1 MSERNMV
8 EFQASNT
15 SKCDFLSVVTQGE
28 LTTFSNPLAEINFTN
43 TGVTKAGVCS
53 LADSL
58 NWSVEAIAQSLNTTS
73 GMLIRHKSKR
83 LNKQLSDNVLDIA
96 KLGQFCVKY
105 FDNVENFNGWLD
117 TPVLLFNGEPP
128 RRYMNS
134 IRGRELIKQTVNKLK
149 NSHTA

>member
-1 MSERNMV
+1 MSERNMA
-8 EFQASNT
+8 ELLASNT
-15 SKCDFLSVVTQGE
+15 SKYDFLSVVSQGE
-28 LTTFSNPLAEINFTN
+28 LTAFSNPLAEINFTN

-58 NWSVEAIAQSLNTTS
+58 NWSVEVIAQSLNTTS
-73 GMLIRHKSKR
+73 GMLTRHKSKR
-83 LNKQLSDNVLDIA
+83 LNKQLTDNVLDIA

-105 FDNVENFNGWLD
+105 FGNIDNFNCWLD

-149 NSHTA
+149 YSYTA